1 MDGRRKEH
9 EAQTVCV
16 DDDSSPEENLN
27 LTIDE
32 SWWQN
37 IFSTLR
43 SPYFNITWVL
53 APVALVVLV
62 CVVLIRQRKSRS

>member
-1 MDGRRKEH
+1 MDGKRMEH

-27 LTIDE
+27 LTIVE